1 MVDASSPGRALPKTR
16 SINVEANLLA
26 ERIGERERVLEALSR
41 RAFWGVGI
49 MVFAMLVLPTAY
61 RVQDRISDKADKV
74 SAESALLQR
83 QVANQQAILDTA
95 RPVVEDSKMIGD
107 TRMFAQNVLRQLSVV
122 INSADGDMVFSSL
135 KIDVLGGEMKLGA
148 RADAKSYRVAR
159 DYIGRISK
167 ATGTKSAV
175 LKQWR
180 LSEQFGQNSV
190 SFELERTAEVGR

>member
-1 MVDASSPGRALPKTR
+1 MVDVSSPGRALPKTR

-49 MVFAMLVLPTAY
+49 LVFAMLVLPTAY
-61 RVQDRISDKADKV
+61 RIQDRLSSKADML

-107 TRMFAQNVLRQLSVV
+107 TRMFSQNVLRQLSVV

-167 ATGTKSAV
+167 AAGTKSAV

>member
-49 MVFAMLVLPTAY
+49 FVFAMLVLPTAY
-61 RVQDRISDKADKV
+61 RIQDRLSAKAGKL
-74 SAESALLQR
+74 ESESELLQR

-135 KIDVLGGEMKLGA
+135 KVDILGGEMKLGA

-159 DYIGRISK
+159 DYIGRITK
-167 ATGTKSAV
+167 ASGTKSAV

-180 LSEQFGQNSV
+180 LSEQFGPNSV

>member
-61 RVQDRISDKADKV
+61 RVQDRISGRADKV

-167 ATGTKSAV
+167 APGTKSAV